1 MGRLYTVEINYKASV
16 RHVVEADDEG
26 MALDKARMLAE
37 ESDITDFVLTSE
49 LESKIIEAR

>member
-1 MGRLYTVEINYKASV
+1 MTKLYTIEINYKASI
-16 RHVVEADDEG
+16 RHVVEAEDEG

-49 LESKIIEAR
+49 LESRIIETR